1 MASARCKANIEPWPT
16 ASLYVGGV
24 EKGFDITASG
34 LLDGLDEKARRDR
47 AELIDWL
54 IDRGFGADQIRASV
68 APSLLATYRVLG
80 DDGQY
85 VSARQIS
92 DSTGVDVDVLRRL
105 HGEIGLPRFE
115 DPDAAVLLRA
125 DAQAVAR
132 AKFFVDMGV
141 DLEETIAVMR
151 AVGES
156 LRHIAAMMREAALKT
171 LLRPG
176 ATELELA
183 KASEELALK
192 LMPQFGPMMD
202 DLLRLELRRSFEVEA
217 VNAAELASGQLPG
230 ARHVTVAFADL
241 AGFTQLGETLPPE
254 ELHFLASRLAELA
267 RDVAIAPVRFIK
279 SIGDAVMFVCPDPV
293 PVIEAV
299 LELAAAA
306 GAMSLPPLRIG
317 IASGSA
323 VSRGGDWFG
332 SPVNVASRVTAEAR
346 PGTVLVGESVHNEAG
361 RTSGFRWSSVG
372 TRRLKGVSGDVKL
385 FSVERVLAEG
395 I

>member
-1 MASARCKANIEPWPT
+1 
-16 ASLYVGGV
+16 
-24 EKGFDITASG
+24 
-34 LLDGLDEKARRDR
+34 
-47 AELIDWL
+47 
-54 IDRGFGADQIRASV
+54 
-68 APSLLATYRVLG
+68 
-80 DDGQY
+80 
-85 VSARQIS
+85 
-92 DSTGVDVDVLRRL
+92 
-105 HGEIGLPRFE
+105 
-115 DPDAAVLLRA
+115 
-125 DAQAVAR
+125 
-132 AKFFVDMGV
+132 
-141 DLEETIAVMR
+141 
-151 AVGES
+151 
-156 LRHIAAMMREAALKT
+156 MMREAALKT

-279 SIGDAVMFVCPDPV
+279 SIGDAVMFVCPEPV

-306 GAMSLPPLRIG
+306 RAMSLPPLRIG

-346 PGTVLVGESVHNEAG
+346 PGTVFVGESVHNEAG
-361 RTSGFRWSSVG
+361 HTSGFRWSSVG
-372 TRRLKGVSGDVKL
+372 ARRLKGVSGDVKL